1 MSGPLE
7 LSIIIVNWR
16 SVEFLQKCLHT
27 IYTTTRGVEFEV
39 IVVDNASFD
48 GAAEMSSR
56 VFPQVRFV
64 QGQKNIGFAKA
75 NNLGF
80 RYSAGENLLLLNPD
94 TEIVRDAIPAMLSV
108 LRSNSDAG
116 IVGCKLLNSDGS
128 IQMSC
133 VQRFPSILNQAV
145 DADYFRAKFPR
156 LAIWG
161 TQALTESGGAP
172 APVEVISGACLMIRR
187 GIYEKLDGLS
197 SDYFMYA
204 EDVDL
209 CYRAAQLGWKAYYTG
224 QAEVIHHGGRS
235 SDSVTRNNFAAILMR
250 ESLVKYMKNTRGNL
264 YAFAYKVTTGMA
276 ALFRWLFLSSVS
288 LILPGRKKSQAL
300 SLSRAKW
307 GKIFRW
313 AIGLEGWAKDLVKAS
328 SAS

>member
-16 SVEFLQKCLHT
+16 SVEFLQKCLAT
-27 IYTTTRGVEFEV
+27 IYATTHGIEFEV

-48 GAAEMSSR
+48 GAAEMTSR
-56 VFPQVRFV
+56 VFPRVRFV
-64 QGQKNIGFAKA
+64 QSPKNIGFAKA

-80 RYSAGENLLLLNPD
+80 RHSAGQNLLLLNPD
-94 TEIVRDAIPAMLSV
+94 TEIVRDAIATMLSV
-108 LRSNSDAG
+108 LRSNPDAG

-145 DADYFRAKFPR
+145 DADYLRMKFPG

-161 TQALTESGGAP
+161 TRALTGSSVAP
-172 APVEVISGACLMIRR
+172 APVEVISGACLLIRR
-187 GIYEKLDGLS
+187 SIYEKLGGLS

-224 QAEVIHHGGRS
+224 KAEVIHHGGRS
-235 SDSVTRNNFAAILMR
+235 SDSATRNNFAAIVMR
-250 ESLVKYMKNTRGNL
+250 ESLVKYLKKTRGNV
-264 YAFAYKVTTGMA
+264 YAFGYQLTTGVV
-276 ALFRWLFLSSVS
+276 ALFRWLLLTSAW
-288 LILPGRKKSQAL
+288 LILLGRKRSQSL

-313 AIGLEGWAKDLVKAS
+313 SIGLEGWAKELVKAS
-328 SAS
+328 SVS

>member
-16 SVEFLQKCLHT
+16 SVEFLQKCLAT
-27 IYTTTRGVEFEV
+27 IYATTRGIEFEV

-48 GAAEMSSR
+48 GAAEMTSR

-64 QGQKNIGFAKA
+64 QSQKNIGFAKA

-80 RYSAGENLLLLNPD
+80 RHSAGENLLLLNPD
-94 TEIVRDAIPAMLSV
+94 TEIVGDAFPTMLSV
-108 LRSNSDAG
+108 LRSNPGAG

-145 DADYFRAKFPR
+145 DADYLRAKFPG

-161 TQALTESGGAP
+161 TRAVTEPDCAP
-172 APVEVISGACLMIRR
+172 APVEVISGACLLIRR
-187 GIYEKLDGLS
+187 SIFEKLNGLS

-209 CYRAAQLGWKAYYTG
+209 CYRTAQLGWKAYYTG

-235 SDSVTRNNFAAILMR
+235 SDSATRNNFAAILTR
-250 ESLVKYMKNTRGNL
+250 ESLVKYMQNTRGNL
-264 YAFAYKVTTGMA
+264 YAFAYKATTGIV
-276 ALFRWLFLSSVS
+276 ALFRWLMLSSVW
-288 LILPGRKKSQAL
+288 LILLGRKESQSLA
-300 SLSRAKW
+300 LSRAKW
-307 GKIFRW
+307 GKVFRW
-313 AIGLEGWAKDLVKAS
+313 AIGLEGWAKELVKAS

>member
-1 MSGPLE
+1 MSGPRE

-16 SVEFLQKCLHT
+16 SVEFLQKCLAT
-27 IYTTTRGVEFEV
+27 IYATTREIEFEV

-48 GAAEMSSR
+48 GAAEMASR

-64 QGQKNIGFAKA
+64 QSQKNIGFAGA

-80 RYSAGENLLLLNPD
+80 RHSAGENLLLLNPD
-94 TEIVRDAIPAMLSV
+94 TEIVGDAIPNMLSV
-108 LRSNSDAG
+108 LRANPDAG
-116 IVGCKLLNSDGS
+116 IVGCKLLNSDGT
-128 IQMSC
+128 IQRSC

-145 DADYFRAKFPR
+145 DADYLRTKFPG

-161 TQALTESGGAP
+161 TQKLTESNAAP
-172 APVEVISGACLMIRR
+172 APVEVISGACLLIRR
-187 GIYEKLDGLS
+187 SIYEELGGLS

-209 CYRAAQLGWKAYYTG
+209 CYRSAQLGWKAYYTG
-224 QAEVIHHGGRS
+224 QAQVIHHGGRS
-235 SDSVTRNNFAAILMR
+235 SDSATRNNFAAILMR
-250 ESLVKYMKNTRGNL
+250 ESLVKYMQNTRGNF
-264 YAFAYKVTTGMA
+264 YALAYKVTTGIV
-276 ALFRWLFLSSVS
+276 ALFRWILLSFVWVMM
-288 LILPGRKKSQAL
+288 LGRKKSQWL